1 MELPMV
7 QIPSPHYQIT
17 KKKKK
22 KKVPGFHIHG
32 FNGLGESLNE
42 KLVFKGI
49 LDFN

>member
-1 MELPMV
+1 MV

-17 KKKKK
+17 KKNLKK
-22 KKVPGFHIHG
+22 KKVLGFHIHG